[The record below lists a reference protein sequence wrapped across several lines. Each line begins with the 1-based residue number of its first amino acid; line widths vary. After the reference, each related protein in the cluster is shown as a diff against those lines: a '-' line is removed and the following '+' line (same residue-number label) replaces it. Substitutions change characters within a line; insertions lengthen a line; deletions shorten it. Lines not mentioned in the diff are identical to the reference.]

1 MIHKESWASKNWCFG
16 TAVLEKTLESPLD
29 CKKTKLV
36 NLKGNC
42 FWTFTGRTDAEDEVP
57 MHWPPDAKN
66 WLIGKDLDAGKDWR
80 RLKEEKRRTEDE
92 TVEWHHRLNG
102 HEFEQALGV
111 GEGQG
116 RLVCC
121 SPWGW
126 KKSDTTYWTELNWTE
141 LLIQIRKWIILRNCH
156 FESFQLSLTKVRFL
170 NTYLLFPGQR
180 MLKIPHNCTHL
191 TC

>member
-1 MIHKESWASKNWCFG
+1 MLIHKESWASKNWCFG

-42 FWTFTGRTDAEDEVP
+42 SWTFTGRTDAEDEVP

-66 WLIGKDLDAGKDWR
+66 WLIGKDPDAGKDWR

-116 RLVCC
+116 SLVCH
-121 SPWGW
+121 SPWGY
-126 KKSDTTYWTELNWTE
+126 KELDMT
-141 LLIQIRKWIILRNCH
+141 KW
-156 FESFQLSLTKVRFL
+156 L
-170 NTYLLFPGQR
+170 NNNNKCYFGETPKRPDSKGY
-180 MLKIPHNCTHL
+180 N
-191 TC
+191 